1 MRNIQSAKAGEVEKC
16 SKIVEHVESGN
27 AKWEAATT
35 KIRNMAVD
43 LSRVREHLIPQMT
56 SDYAQEVLDQLEQ
69 MITECA
75 EATQSS
81 SEAMASY
88 MSAQSAANEV
98 MDLQGSLKLSTKRF
112 NEKGPRTARCL
123 FCHLVYDSAK
133 AHKDHMMNKHRKLLD
148 KAVRSIKL

>member
-1 MRNIQSAKAGEVEKC
+1 MRNIQSAKVGEVEKC
-16 SKIVEHVESGN
+16 SKIAEHVESGN

-35 KIRNMAVD
+35 KIRNMAAD
-43 LSRVREHLIPQMT
+43 LSRVHEHLIPQMT
-56 SDYAQEVLDQLEQ
+56 SDYAPEVLDQLEQ

-112 NEKGPRTARCL
+112 NEKGPHAARCL

-133 AHKDHMMNKHRKLLD
+133 ARKDHMMNKHRKLLD